1 MIKKSVKYLAGAIA
15 AAGLFFYVKYY
26 ALTFPVVIVYTNDL
40 HGNILPRKGEG
51 GMAALA
57 AFLKKLPDDTLLLD
71 AGDFF
76 QGTPESD
83 LSGGRNTVLAM
94 NLLGYDAA
102 AVGNHEFDFGQK
114 NLAELARI
122 AEFPLLSANIYE
134 ATGVRGDRKIV
145 KLDGK
150 TAKISGRHPPY
161 IKPYVIKEVR
171 GARVAIFGLTSERTP
186 AMSMPTNVDGIVF
199 ADAAKEARRMVAE
212 LSEKSDTII
221 ALSHLGFEKDGAKWR
236 GDRALAA
243 DVDGID
249 AIIGAHTHT
258 EVRGKKIGRTLI
270 VQTSGGGRT
279 VGKMTLRL
287 DKKTKKTRLIANR
300 IVKISSGRYGEDSEI
315 KKFVDAITSETSR
328 KLGKIVG
335 RAEADIKRGA
345 RGAESPMGNLL
356 TDIMRQKAAAQLAF
370 HNPGG
375 IRADFKSGDIT
386 LRDVYNVNPF
396 DNTIVTM
403 RMTGAKVR
411 ELLLSSF
418 DGQYGALQISGMR
431 VVYERATKKLSA
443 EVADGD
449 GTSPLDDKK
458 IYTIATNSFL
468 AAGGDGFGIFAAA
481 ESRRDTGI
489 SFRDAVTEYLQKTGA
504 VPSKRADIDGR
515 ISIK

>member
-1 MIKKSVKYLAGAIA
+1 MKNTTKKLMNMIKKPLKYLAGAIA

-83 LSGGRNTVLAM
+83 LSGGKNTVLAM
-94 NLLGYDAA
+94 NRLGYDAA

-114 NLAELARI
+114 NLSALSKTAGFPFLA
-122 AEFPLLSANIYE
+122 ANIY
-134 ATGVRGDRKIV
+134 RKNPAGQ
-145 KLDGK
+145 KH
-150 TAKISGRHPPY
+150 SGERPVY
-161 IKPYVIKEVR
+161 IKPYTIKEVK
-171 GARVAIFGLTSERTP
+171 GARIAIFGLTSERTP
-186 AMSMPTNVDGIVF
+186 AMSMPANVDGLIF
-199 ADAAKEARRMVAE
+199 ADAAEEARRMVAE
-212 LSEKSDTII
+212 LSEKADTII
-221 ALSHLGFEKDGAKWR
+221 ALSHLGFEKDGAAWR

-287 DKKTKKTRLIANR
+287 DKKTKKPRLITNR
-300 IVKISSGRYGEDSEI
+300 IVKISSVRYGEDSGM
-315 KKFVDAITSETSR
+315 KKFVDGITSETSR
-328 KLGKIVG
+328 KLGKVVG

-345 RGAESPMGNLL
+345 KGAESPMGNLL

-386 LRDVYNVNPF
+386 LRDVYSVNPF

-403 RMTGAKVR
+403 KMTGATVR
-411 ELLLSSF
+411 ELLLNSF
-418 DGQYGALQISGMR
+418 DGQYGTLQISGMR
-431 VVYERATKKLSA
+431 VVYERETKKLSA
-443 EVADGD
+443 AVADGD
-449 GTSPLDDKK
+449 GTSRLDDKK
-458 IYTIATNSFL
+458 IYTVATNSFL

-481 ESRRDTGI
+481 KSRRDTGI
-489 SFRDAVTEYLQKTGA
+489 SFRDAVTEYLQKTGSIPA
-504 VPSKRADIDGR
+504 RRGKPDGR
-515 ISIK
+515 IEIK